1 MGTLL
6 KLFQCDDISGNN
18 KPTCLSTMHISH
30 LFIGVVYISLILSF
44 LILTS
49 LFFFNY
55 SFSQRDNLSRSSNIM
70 HLLFRVNV
78 LALVGL
84 DIFLDQSNKLR
95 TMLFLHTI
103 SSLIFLV
110 DYYNRVPY
118 YVSAISETYCLAISA
133 YFWVNIV
140 LLITNM
146 AGIEILQINVVWII
160 LIGLTFFLYIVG
172 ACRVYFQRRMIILSV
187 SEINKEVRLD
197 VRFRYLIGIVKN
209 SKKNK

>member
-1 MGTLL
+1 
-6 KLFQCDDISGNN
+6 
-18 KPTCLSTMHISH
+18 MHISH